1 MPASLRSDGVR
12 GHPGMPFGIIPD
24 SAFGFAGIPINLR
37 KGGTV
42 HKEASCTSQFA
53 ADKFEETMLL
63 HSLELQWMAETPS
76 FLQPAP
82 FESSG
87 FGRTDSS
94 VGLHYANACDWR
106 KWLYWDAIGA

>member
-63 HSLELQWMAETPS
+63 HSLELQWMAGWQKHLAS
-76 FLQPAP
+76 CNLLHL
-82 FESSG
+82 
-87 FGRTDSS
+87 RVLVL
-94 VGLHYANACDWR
+94 VGP
-106 KWLYWDAIGA
+106 IVQ